1 MYGNQIRLAC
11 KHFLLLAFN
20 SGAGLMGRILPII
33 SVYRSMTD
41 LLYDILSFLDWHI
54 LCARCLARLNGNVH
68 IFIVAIISVFA
79 ENLKA
84 KCLASCIDP
93 IIQPA

>member
-1 MYGNQIRLAC
+1 MYGNRLRRAC
-11 KHFLLLAFN
+11 KHFLLLAF
-20 SGAGLMGRILPII
+20 SYGAGLMGRILPII

-41 LLYDILSFLDWHI
+41 LLYDILSRLDWHI
-54 LCARCLARLNGNVH
+54 HCARCFTRLNGNVY
-68 IFIVAIISVFA
+68 IFVVAIISVFA

>member
-1 MYGNQIRLAC
+1 MYGNRLRLVC
-11 KHFLLLAFN
+11 KHFLLIAFN
-20 SGAGLMGRILPII
+20 VVAGLMGRILPII
-33 SVYRSMTD
+33 SVYRSMTG
-41 LLYDILSFLDWHI
+41 LLYDIFSCLDSHI
-54 LCARCLARLNGNVH
+54 HCALCFALLNGNVH

-93 IIQPA
+93 IIQST